1 MISIKQFNSIKK
13 NCDFIIKKS
22 QNYFLIANN
31 SLNIIKGHQFH
42 LSSFEKNILTYLQSL
57 ILNSSKLMIELIL
70 SLKIVFNKKIFIKK
84 KIDTLLICNLINIKD
99 LNQKDFI
106 YGELEEDFKKKDI
119 SYFKILINHTNFSN
133 EYVEKLIKNKKNISI
148 LNFKN
153 NYFIYNLK
161 VIFILISLFLFFFF
175 KGIFFLNTYYLFI
188 ALDFINPATK
198 NNLNLL
204 KNFKEKT
211 KYLNYNNIILPYEGY
226 SWERLI
232 LMQAHDNGIKKRIGY
247 NFSAISKYQHSLFR
261 KLEKKFE
268 PDIIFTVGSYS
279 KKLFEKKTNIPTHIL
294 GSVRRL
300 TKMKYNLKKSKYIN
314 FLILPEGIISECKK
328 LFNFSIICAKE
339 YPLINFTWRL
349 HPSMKFENVL
359 KKINLKKNLIPNNII
374 MSKRSFSKD
383 ISISNYCIYR
393 GSTSVIT
400 AIQNDIYPLYYNS
413 NEQINIDPTF
423 DLKTW
428 KAEINNI
435 KDFNDFMFSRSKI
448 VNKKVKDKNIAKNF
462 AANYFQKM
470 ETKKLLNILKN

>member
-1 MISIKQFNSIKK
+1 M
-13 NCDFIIKKS
+13 
-22 QNYFLIANN
+22 
-31 SLNIIKGHQFH
+31 
-42 LSSFEKNILTYLQSL
+42 
-57 ILNSSKLMIELIL
+57 
-70 SLKIVFNKKIFIKK
+70 
-84 KIDTLLICNLINIKD
+84 
-99 LNQKDFI
+99 
-106 YGELEEDFKKKDI
+106 
-119 SYFKILINHTNFSN
+119 
-133 EYVEKLIKNKKNISI
+133 IKNKKNISI

-175 KGIFFLNTYYLFI
+175 KGIFFLNKYYLFI

-359 KKINLKKNLIPNNII
+359 RL
-374 MSKRSFSKD
+374 
-383 ISISNYCIYR
+383 
-393 GSTSVIT
+393 T
-400 AIQNDIYPLYYNS
+400 
-413 NEQINIDPTF
+413 
-423 DLKTW
+423 
-428 KAEINNI
+428 
-435 KDFNDFMFSRSKI
+435 
-448 VNKKVKDKNIAKNF
+448 
-462 AANYFQKM
+462 
-470 ETKKLLNILKN
+470 